1 MSDNKIMVREAL
13 ELGVDFDKYEELK
26 EQADYIKEQLEIWE
40 YQSREAIINVLKK
53 NNAKSLQTAY
63 RTYSLVGESVRQTV
77 DSKRLKEDYPDLFNE
92 YSKETTVKEH
102 LMIKKRKD

>member
-1 MSDNKIMVREAL
+1 MAENTIIVRQAMD
-13 ELGVDFDKYEELK
+13 VDIDFDKYEELK
-26 EQADYIKEQLEIWE
+26 EQYDYIKEQLEIWE
-40 YQSREAIINVLKK
+40 YQSKEKIKEVLKS
-53 NNAKSLQTAY
+53 NDAKSLQTRY
-63 RTYSLVGESVRQTV
+63 YTYSLVGESTRQTV